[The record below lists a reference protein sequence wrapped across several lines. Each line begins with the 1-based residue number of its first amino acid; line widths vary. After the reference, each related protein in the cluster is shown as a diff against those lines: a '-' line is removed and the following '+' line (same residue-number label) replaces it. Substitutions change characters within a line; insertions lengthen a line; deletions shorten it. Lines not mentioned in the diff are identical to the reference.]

1 MLVLSRRPQQY
12 EQDHI
17 FATQVL
23 SHLPSRS
30 IMYQITGLHG
40 ANDVPW
46 PLAGPLHDGSGFR
59 AYVQSANNKRK
70 ASEIGIWGG
79 EPAAKLANH
88 PMAKP
93 VALAGIQKV
102 SIADLQMLSRSLPS
116 QNILHGSFPCTLALL
131 CAYLTFC
138 LAKVRLTLK
147 CLVVCRMALALQA
160 QPQPG
165 APRPHL
171 PVRTRASLPQAAAA
185 YSTALPA
192 AASLLSPGTGR

>member
-1 MLVLSRRPQQY
+1 M
-12 EQDHI
+12 
-17 FATQVL
+17 
-23 SHLPSRS
+23 
-30 IMYQITGLHG
+30 
-40 ANDVPW
+40 
-46 PLAGPLHDGSGFR
+46 
-59 AYVQSANNKRK
+59 QSANNKRK
-70 ASEIGIWGG
+70 ASEVGIWGG

-102 SIADLQMLSRSLPS
+102 SMADLQMLSRSLPS
-116 QNILHGSFPCTLALL
+116 QNILHVSFPCTLALL

-138 LAKVRLTLK
+138 PAKVRRTLK

-171 PVRTRASLPQAAAA
+171 PARTRVSRPQAAVA

-192 AASLLSPGTGR
+192 VASLPSRGTGR